1 MKDREKEI
9 DIVKIAADE
18 MLKGSKM
25 LGEHCKVCGFP
36 LFQDR
41 KGNKYCVYCRTL
53 KEREEKEVKREIVS
67 PSSGDNYEKIVDKKI
82 EYLFKRLEGE
92 YDVARIVEI
101 TEAIKALL
109 KLKSKLE

>member
-1 MKDREKEI
+1 MKEKER
-9 DIVKIAADE
+9 DILKIAADE

-41 KGNKYCVYCRTL
+41 EGNKYCVYCRTL
-53 KEREEKEVKREIVS
+53 KEREVVEKEVKREVT
-67 PSSGDNYEKIVDKKI
+67 PLSSKDAYGKIVDKKI
-82 EYLFKRLEGE
+82 EYLFKRLEEE

-101 TEAIKALL
+101 SEAIKALL